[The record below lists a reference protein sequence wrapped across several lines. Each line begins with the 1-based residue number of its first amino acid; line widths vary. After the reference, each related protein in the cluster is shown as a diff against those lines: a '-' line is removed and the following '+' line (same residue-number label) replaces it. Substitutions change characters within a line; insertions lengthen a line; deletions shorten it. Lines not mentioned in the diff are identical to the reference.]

1 MEIRHITTV
10 DCDTIAKIH
19 IDAFQ
24 GFFLTSLGLAFLR
37 LYYKA
42 VICEKNSVALCAVD
56 DNHRIIGFAVGTL
69 HARGFH
75 KNLLKHNI
83 LSFLCEGVRLCIT
96 KPKAIWRLV
105 RNMEKNNSSLD
116 DGDYAEL
123 LSIGVVGTNKGSGTG
138 GLLSAAF
145 ESETKERGAK
155 KVTLTTDVDDNGYVL
170 TFYKKMGYTLFYEFV
185 TFPDRTMYKLIKNI

>member
-1 MEIRHITTV
+1 MEIRHITAA

-24 GFFLTSLGLAFLR
+24 GFFLTSLGVAFLR

-42 VICEKNSVALCAVD
+42 VIREKNSVALCAVD
-56 DNHRIIGFAVGTL
+56 DSHHIIGFAVGTL
-69 HARGFH
+69 RARGFH
-75 KNLLKHNI
+75 KSLLKHNI
-83 LSFLCEGVRLCIT
+83 LSFLCEGIRLCIT
-96 KPKAIWRLV
+96 KPAAIWRLV
-105 RNMEKNNSSLD
+105 RNMEKNNSPLD

-123 LSIGVVGTNKGSGTG
+123 LSIGVIGTNKGSGIG

-170 TFYKKMGYTLFYEFV
+170 AFYEKMGYTLFYEFV
-185 TFPDRTMYKLIKNI
+185 AFPDRTMYKLIKNI